1 MTPRSASTSSSVGA
15 LAAANESLKLTLDE
29 QGGATLFV
37 VPVQLPKEGLE
48 VLAHYMVQHSPLRG
62 AAHVGSRDLV
72 ARNSSVKVHEYGTP
86 SSLVP
91 LSV

>member
-1 MTPRSASTSSSVGA
+1 MREH
-15 LAAANESLKLTLDE
+15 AAANESLKLTLHE

-62 AAHVGSRDLV
+62 AAYVRSSDLGTRSGSV
-72 ARNSSVKVHEYGTP
+72 NPHEYGMP
-86 SSLVP
+86 SRLMP
-91 LSV
+91 LSA